1 MVGIANHL
9 SDELLERLIASET
22 AVGEEKEAET
32 HLRNCPK
39 CRASLESL
47 AAGEK
52 LWKEASVSLRDSGIA
67 APPKQS
73 HRSRGFSSVTGEHAP
88 YDAAL
93 PAGFFEASDN
103 PAMMGRLGRFEILE
117 EFARGGMGI
126 ILKGYDR
133 ELNRYVAVKVLSPT
147 LAASGAARKRFVREA
162 QAAAGVVHPNVMPIH
177 TVEATGLLPY
187 LVMPFVP
194 GETLQDRIDR
204 EGPLRIT
211 EILRIAKQIAEA
223 LAAAHAQGIV
233 HRDVKPGNVLLE
245 KGVERAVLADF
256 GLARAI
262 DDATVTQYGAIAGT
276 PAYMSPEQARG
287 ESIGPGSDLFSL
299 GSVMYAMCC
308 GVSPFRAETSL
319 GVLRR
324 ISDAE
329 PRGVRDLNPE
339 IPAWLARI
347 VDRLQNKS
355 PEGRYGSAAELAKLL
370 EHCLAH
376 VQQPTRIPLPI
387 ELRTFGRVPANAF
400 IRAGI
405 FIAGFTPLVLFILAQ
420 GWPQPTRKESTLPS
434 QQSEASSAIAK
445 SVMDAPEI
453 REPRIYEPAPQ
464 RFPVT
469 RWWDGTDQALE
480 QIERDAS
487 ELAKETFNER
497 NTQPR

>member
-9 SDELLERLIASET
+9 SEELLQRLVASET
-22 AVGEEKEAET
+22 AVVEERDAET
-32 HLRNCPK
+32 HLKQCAK
-39 CRASLESL
+39 CRSHLESI
-47 AAGEK
+47 AAGER
-52 LWKEASVSLRDSGIA
+52 LWKEASESLRDSGIA
-67 APPKQS
+67 APPKS
-73 HRSRGFSSVTGEHAP
+73 AYRSRSFSSVTGEHHP

-93 PAGFFEASDN
+93 PTGFFEPSDN
-103 PAMMGRLGRFEILE
+103 PAMIGRLGRLEILE

-177 TVEATGLLPY
+177 TVEPAGLLPY

-211 EILRIAKQIAEA
+211 EILRISKQIAEA
-223 LAAAHAQGIV
+223 LAAANAQGII

-256 GLARAI
+256 GLARTI

-287 ESIGPGSDLFSL
+287 ESIDPRSDLFSL
-299 GSVMYAMCC
+299 GSVMYAMCT
-308 GVSPFRAETSL
+308 GISPFRAETSL

-329 PRGVRDLNPE
+329 PRGVRDINPE

-347 VDRLQNKS
+347 VTRLQAKS
-355 PEGRYGSAAELAKLL
+355 PDGRYASAGELAKLL
-370 EHCLAH
+370 ENCLAH
-376 VQQPTRIPLPI
+376 VQQPTRCPLPL
-387 ELRTFGRVPANAF
+387 EVRTPIRLPKQFLVRAF
-400 IRAGI
+400 IL
-405 FIAGFTPLVLFILAQ
+405 IAGLTPLAIWLAATY
-420 GWPQPTRKESTLPS
+420 WPEQKPQSPTENSVPTN
-434 QQSEASSAIAK
+434 SE
-445 SVMDAPEI
+445 
-453 REPRIYEPAPQ
+453 PQ
-464 RFPVT
+464 YSKYQ
-469 RWWDGTDQALE
+469 WWDGTDDDLRELSEDSDALARKVSPLR
-480 QIERDAS
+480 IA
-487 ELAKETFNER
+487 T
-497 NTQPR
+497 P

>member
-1 MVGIANHL
+1 MIGIANHL

-22 AVGEEKEAET
+22 ALGEEKEAET
-32 HLRNCPK
+32 HLKQCAK

-52 LWKEASVSLRDSGIA
+52 LWKEAGESLRDSA
-67 APPKQS
+67 VVAPPKLK
-73 HRSRGFSSVTGEHAP
+73 SRGFSSVTGEHCP
-88 YDAAL
+88 HEAAL

-103 PAMMGRLGRFEILE
+103 PAMIGRLGRFEILE

-133 ELNRYVAVKVLSPT
+133 QLNRYVAVKVLSPT

-177 TVEATGLLPY
+177 TVEPAGLLPY

-211 EILRIAKQIAEA
+211 EILRISKQIAEA

-287 ESIGPGSDLFSL
+287 DAIDARSDLFSL

-308 GVSPFRAETSL
+308 GVAPFRAETSL

-347 VDRLQNKS
+347 VDRLQAKES
-355 PEGRYGSAAELAKLL
+355 ADRYPSAAELAKLL
-370 EHCLAH
+370 ENCLAH
-376 VQQPTRIPLPI
+376 VQQPTRIPLPT
-387 ELRTFGRVPANAF
+387 ELRITWPTPTTNQ

-405 FIAGFTPLVLFILAQ
+405 LIVGFIPLSIFLAATYWPKPEQ
-420 GWPQPTRKESTLPS
+420 TQPIQPLQTAPQPSVSAPS
-434 QQSEASSAIAK
+434 QTSPLIAEKTESAPAST
-445 SVMDAPEI
+445 
-453 REPRIYEPAPQ
+453 PQ
-464 RFPVT
+464 RFPVMK
-469 RWWDGTDQALE
+469 WQDGTDEELE
-480 QIERDAS
+480 QISQEAS
-487 ELAKETFNER
+487 HLESEIVGARKQE
-497 NTQPR
+497 PR

>member
-9 SDELLERLIASET
+9 SDEMLERLIASET
-22 AVGEEKEAET
+22 AVGEEKDAET

-52 LWKEASVSLRDSGIA
+52 LWQEASVSLRDSGIA

-73 HRSRGFSSVTGEHAP
+73 RRSRGFSSVTGEHAP

-347 VDRLQNKS
+347 VDRLQNKA
-355 PEGRYGSAAELAKLL
+355 PESRYSSAAELAKLL

-376 VQQPTRIPLPI
+376 AQQPTRIPLPM
-387 ELRTFGRVPANAF
+387 ELRTVWRVPSTFF

-405 FIAGFTPLVLFILAQ
+405 FVLGFTPLTIFLCATFWPPTKQREPNAQTETAAAPPIIEQPALAN
-420 GWPQPTRKESTLPS
+420 P
-434 QQSEASSAIAK
+434 
-445 SVMDAPEI
+445 APEQ
-453 REPRIYEPAPQ
+453 PAPQ
-464 RFPVT
+464 RFPLT

-480 QIERDAS
+480 QIERESS
-487 ELAKETFNER
+487 ELANETFNER
-497 NTQPR
+497 NVRPR